1 MADKDQK
8 RSLALYKIEQMIE
21 TADSYI
27 RMTYGPSIREFFQIF
42 LDDLYLLQ
50 QLYKVHKEN
59 VPNFVTTSRNV
70 SITYLKETLN
80 HKITFDDQQFSLRE
94 DIFARLFST
103 SIEIMRDLLP
113 LGTVVELDETFFKL
127 NQRTN
132 TSTKV
137 VITKRFIAPK
147 NYQSYFPYAGV
158 IYPIG
163 EVNPNSVLYFT
174 EPLIQRII
182 HEGYKDE
189 MENAYE
195 LLMKKEFIVDKDMNS
210 IEFSTS
216 DMHKLQK
223 QLNEGKVGV
232 K

>member
-42 LDDLYLLQ
+42 LDDLNLLK

-59 VPNFVTTSRNV
+59 VLNFVTSCRNV
-70 SITYLKETLN
+70 SITYLKETVN
-80 HKITFDDQQFSLRE
+80 HKIIFDDQQFSLRE

-163 EVNPNSVLYFT
+163 EVKPNSVLYFT

>member
-42 LDDLYLLQ
+42 LDDLNLLK

-59 VPNFVTTSRNV
+59 VLNFVTSCRNV
-70 SITYLKETLN
+70 SITYLKETVN
-80 HKITFDDQQFSLRE
+80 HKIIFDDQQFSLRE